1 MAAAAKTVRKSADS
15 TVNAFEHVTA
25 ASNEALQT
33 NLNRTM
39 AAAAEF
45 GAFGKENVE
54 ALVTSAAAAQ
64 KGMEALS
71 ARYVAFTKAAL
82 ETHMAATKSLM
93 TSKSVQELME
103 RQADYAR
110 ASFETY
116 MSEVNAMSDMVAGM
130 TKDAIKPLNE
140 RMTAMSTLIQ
150 SGAAR

>member
-1 MAAAAKTVRKSADS
+1 
-15 TVNAFEHVTA
+15 
-25 ASNEALQT
+25 
-33 NLNRTM
+33 
-39 AAAAEF
+39 
-45 GAFGKENVE
+45 
-54 ALVTSAAAAQ
+54 
-64 KGMEALS
+64 
-71 ARYVAFTKAAL
+71 
-82 ETHMAATKSLM
+82 MAATKSLM